1 MRAVWATLLLLAMAG
16 CAPAPGG
23 AAGGPPARVVSLAP
37 SLTEILWALGAG
49 ERVVGVCAQCD
60 YPPAVAALPRVGGYL
75 APSVEAV
82 IAARPDLVVVVP
94 SPGNREAVRA
104 LERVGV
110 RVLVVHDRTLA
121 DLRAA
126 VRTIAG
132 ALGLGT
138 AGERLVTEIDR
149 GLAAVHARVAG
160 LPPRRVLLV
169 VGHSP
174 LVVAGAGTL
183 QDELVTIAGGTNV
196 AADVGQAWP
205 QISPEVVVARA
216 PEVIVDAAMG
226 TEAGGRELFAALTTV
241 PAVRDHRVVRIAGD
255 ALFRAG
261 PRVVEAARA
270 LARAIHPEAGD

>member
-104 LERVGV
+104 LDRAGV
-110 RVLVVHDRTLA
+110 QVLVVHDRTL
-121 DLRAA
+121 DDFRAS

-132 ALGLGT
+132 ALGLAA

-149 GLAAVHARVAG
+149 GLAAVRARVAG
-160 LPPRRVLLV
+160 VPARRVLLV

-205 QISPEVVVARA
+205 QISPELVVARA
-216 PEVIVDAAMG
+216 PEVIVDAGMG
-226 TEAGGRELFAALTTV
+226 TEAGGHDLFAALTTV

>member
-60 YPPAVAALPRVGGYL
+60 YPPAVAALPRVGSYL

-121 DLRAA
+121 DLRAS

-132 ALGLGT
+132 ALGLAA

-241 PAVRDHRVVRIAGD
+241 PAVRQGRVVRIAGD